1 MVGFGHSHEPGYI
14 TLLWQPASLPRSQC
28 SCSPCLLTAAGEPF
42 QLAPLAE
49 QKALGKEAEK
59 PEAMQDYFLTPTIQK
74 IKERNNIYLRGVQIL
89 FVFLA

>member
-1 MVGFGHSHEPGYI
+1 MLGFGHPHEPGYI

-28 SCSPCLLTAAGEPF
+28 SCSPWLPTAAGEPF

-59 PEAMQDYFLTPTIQK
+59 PEATQVYILAPTIQK
-74 IKERNNIYLRGVQIL
+74 IKEKK
-89 FVFLA
+89 